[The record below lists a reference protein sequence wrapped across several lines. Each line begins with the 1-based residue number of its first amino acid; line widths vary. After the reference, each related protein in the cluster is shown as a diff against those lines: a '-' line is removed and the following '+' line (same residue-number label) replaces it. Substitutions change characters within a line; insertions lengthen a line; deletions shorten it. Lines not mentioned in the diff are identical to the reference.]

1 MGAYP
6 DLPEQPR
13 NSGYHARLWNRRS
26 GGWASIST
34 GRSDPPPIAPSNQVS
49 AELEVCFVDFQG
61 LDPVVE
67 SRRWN
72 SKLSCRSGRSR
83 DPASAL
89 GQRRLDNLPLTAPLK
104 LTTNR
109 RRRFNLSRR
118 PRCFFGKPHFVK
130 RKNFARAQNYGSLD
144 YVL

>member
-1 MGAYP
+1 MGGLP

-13 NSGYHARLWNRRS
+13 NSVFHARLWNRSS

-34 GRSDPPPIAPSNQVS
+34 GRSDPPPNSATPAVSCSSFVVLLSMLHDSVPHFISFQRGKMPIPIFPSINKPMPSTPSLKKRKARTDLSNQVS

-72 SKLSCRSGRSR
+72 SKLSCRSGRS
-83 DPASAL
+83 
-89 GQRRLDNLPLTAPLK
+89 
-104 LTTNR
+104 
-109 RRRFNLSRR
+109 
-118 PRCFFGKPHFVK
+118 
-130 RKNFARAQNYGSLD
+130 
-144 YVL
+144 